1 VSGSEY
7 VSAPV
12 SSVIGFDEYQIAADR
27 TRAHDLS
34 DRDALAMAS
43 LGLVGEG
50 GECADH
56 VKKHLFH
63 GHALDRDKVKKEL
76 GDVLWY
82 VAILA
87 KEVGIPLSEV
97 AEGNVAKL
105 RARYPDGFST
115 ADSIARRDGG

>member
-1 VSGSEY
+1 
-7 VSAPV
+7 
-12 SSVIGFDEYQIAADR
+12 VIGFDEYQAAADR

-34 DRDALAMAS
+34 DRDALAMAAM
-43 LGLVGEG
+43 GLAGEG
-50 GECADH
+50 GECCDH

-63 GHALDRDKVKKEL
+63 GHALDKEKLKKEI

-87 KEVGIPLSEV
+87 KEIGLPLSAV
-97 AEGNVAKL
+97 AEANVAKL

-115 ADSIARRDGG
+115 ADSLARRDVEKGT